1 MLISYDA
8 YRVFYTVARLGSFTK
23 AAGTLLSSQ
32 PNLTRTI
39 RNLESALG
47 CTLFVRSNRG
57 AVLTPEGEK
66 LFARVSVACEQIQA
80 GEEELA
86 SDRSLQSGVVSIG
99 ASETALHG
107 FLLPVLGAFHRAHPG
122 IRLRIANHSTPQAF
136 SALRN
141 GLVDV
146 AVVTSPTADTSGL
159 HIEPLGQFEEVP
171 VCGPSLMHLCGQKL
185 TLADLSAYPF
195 ISLGR
200 ETASYAFAYNL
211 FAENGAAFSP
221 DIEVATSDQI
231 LPLVRLDLG
240 VAFLPEAFA
249 APALQKG
256 EIGRLTLAET
266 IPPRQ
271 LLMARRSGQAL
282 SIAVNSAIAS
292 RSAHPPGLIPA
303 ALICPSQ
310 SVSFSLNWPIFCFI
324 SPASSAAAISPS
336 SARAASRIAAA
347 PASPPRRTAFV
358 SCVSAISAVS
368 AHSAASLSES
378 PAFSPA
384 FSLGRA
390 ISRTLANPLAASA
403 RTPPTPAFW

>member
-66 LFARVSVACEQIQA
+66 LFARVAVACEQIQA

-171 VCGPSLMHLCGQKL
+171 VCGPSLMHLCSQKL
-185 TLADLSAYPF
+185 TLAELSAYPF

-282 SIAVNSAIAS
+282 SIAAK
-292 RSAHPPGLIPA
+292 
-303 ALICPSQ
+303 ALEAMI
-310 SVSFSLNWPIFCFI
+310 
-324 SPASSAAAISPS
+324 
-336 SARAASRIAAA
+336 
-347 PASPPRRTAFV
+347 
-358 SCVSAISAVS
+358 
-368 AHSAASLSES
+368 
-378 PAFSPA
+378 
-384 FSLGRA
+384 LG
-390 ISRTLANPLAASA
+390 
-403 RTPPTPAFW
+403 

>member
-1 MLISYDA
+1 MVLLADMGNTNVTVA
-8 YRVFYTVARLGSFTK
+8 GWGDGGRVFELRLPTDHSWDGAAYTTALREGLAGAGQADALFEGAALCSVVPPLNEAVCAALQAVCGSTPVQLSRRGNTGGVDIFTDDPDEVGNDLLAGAIAATALVPMPAIVADLGTATTFTAQDKGGSILGVAIAPGVAMGLEALAGRASQLFSVAIQGPKAAIGTNTVA
-23 AAGTLLSSQ
+23 
-32 PNLTRTI
+32 
-39 RNLESALG
+39 
-47 CTLFVRSNRG
+47 
-57 AVLTPEGEK
+57 
-66 LFARVSVACEQIQA
+66 
-80 GEEELA
+80 
-86 SDRSLQSGVVSIG
+86 SLQSGVVSIG

-185 TLADLSAYPF
+185 TLAELSAYPF

-282 SIAVNSAIAS
+282 SIAAK
-292 RSAHPPGLIPA
+292 
-303 ALICPSQ
+303 ALEAMI
-310 SVSFSLNWPIFCFI
+310 
-324 SPASSAAAISPS
+324 
-336 SARAASRIAAA
+336 
-347 PASPPRRTAFV
+347 
-358 SCVSAISAVS
+358 
-368 AHSAASLSES
+368 
-378 PAFSPA
+378 
-384 FSLGRA
+384 LG
-390 ISRTLANPLAASA
+390 
-403 RTPPTPAFW
+403 

>member
-66 LFARVSVACEQIQA
+66 LFARVAVACEQIQA

-122 IRLRIANHSTPQAF
+122 IRLRIANYSTPQAF

-200 ETASYAFAYNL
+200 ETPL
-211 FAENGAAFSP
+211 HITCSP
-221 DIEVATSDQI
+221 KT
-231 LPLVRLDLG
+231 
-240 VAFLPEAFA
+240 
-249 APALQKG
+249 
-256 EIGRLTLAET
+256 
-266 IPPRQ
+266 
-271 LLMARRSGQAL
+271 ARRSRR
-282 SIAVNSAIAS
+282 IS
-292 RSAHPPGLIPA
+292 RSPRPTRFSRSCGLTSA
-303 ALICPSQ
+303 WRSCRKPS
-310 SVSFSLNWPIFCFI
+310 PRPRCK
-324 SPASSAAAISPS
+324 
-336 SARAASRIAAA
+336 RAKS
-347 PASPPRRTAFV
+347 
-358 SCVSAISAVS
+358 
-368 AHSAASLSES
+368 
-378 PAFSPA
+378 
-384 FSLGRA
+384 GG
-390 ISRTLANPLAASA
+390 
-403 RTPPTPAFW
+403 

>member
-66 LFARVSVACEQIQA
+66 LFARVAVACEQIQA

-107 FLLPVLGAFHRAHPG
+107 FLLPVLGA
-122 IRLRIANHSTPQAF
+122 
-136 SALRN
+136 
-141 GLVDV
+141 
-146 AVVTSPTADTSGL
+146 VVTSPTADTSGL

-185 TLADLSAYPF
+185 TLAELSAYPF

-211 FAENGAAFSP
+211 FAENSAAFSP

-231 LPLVRLDLG
+231 LPLVRLVLG

-282 SIAVNSAIAS
+282 SIAAK
-292 RSAHPPGLIPA
+292 
-303 ALICPSQ
+303 ALEAMI
-310 SVSFSLNWPIFCFI
+310 
-324 SPASSAAAISPS
+324 
-336 SARAASRIAAA
+336 
-347 PASPPRRTAFV
+347 
-358 SCVSAISAVS
+358 
-368 AHSAASLSES
+368 
-378 PAFSPA
+378 
-384 FSLGRA
+384 LG
-390 ISRTLANPLAASA
+390 
-403 RTPPTPAFW
+403 

>member
-66 LFARVSVACEQIQA
+66 LFARVAVACEQIQA

-136 SALRN
+136 YALRN
-141 GLVDV
+141 G
-146 AVVTSPTADTSGL
+146 VTSPTADTSGL

-185 TLADLSAYPF
+185 TLAELSAYPF

-211 FAENGAAFSP
+211 FAENSAAFSP

-282 SIAVNSAIAS
+282 SIAAK
-292 RSAHPPGLIPA
+292 
-303 ALICPSQ
+303 ALEAMI
-310 SVSFSLNWPIFCFI
+310 
-324 SPASSAAAISPS
+324 
-336 SARAASRIAAA
+336 
-347 PASPPRRTAFV
+347 
-358 SCVSAISAVS
+358 
-368 AHSAASLSES
+368 
-378 PAFSPA
+378 
-384 FSLGRA
+384 LG
-390 ISRTLANPLAASA
+390 
-403 RTPPTPAFW
+403 

>member
-23 AAGTLLSSQ
+23 AAGTLLSRQ

-66 LFARVSVACEQIQA
+66 LFARVAVACEQIQA

-136 SALRN
+136 YALRN

-185 TLADLSAYPF
+185 TLAELSAYPF

-211 FAENGAAFSP
+211 FAENSAAFSP

-282 SIAVNSAIAS
+282 SIAAK
-292 RSAHPPGLIPA
+292 
-303 ALICPSQ
+303 ALEAMI
-310 SVSFSLNWPIFCFI
+310 
-324 SPASSAAAISPS
+324 
-336 SARAASRIAAA
+336 
-347 PASPPRRTAFV
+347 
-358 SCVSAISAVS
+358 
-368 AHSAASLSES
+368 
-378 PAFSPA
+378 
-384 FSLGRA
+384 LG
-390 ISRTLANPLAASA
+390 
-403 RTPPTPAFW
+403 

>member
-23 AAGTLLSSQ
+23 AAGALLSSQ

-171 VCGPSLMHLCGQKL
+171 VADAPVRPKTDACRSFGLSLHQPR
-185 TLADLSAYPF
+185 A
-195 ISLGR
+195 R
-200 ETASYAFAYNL
+200 
-211 FAENGAAFSP
+211 NG
-221 DIEVATSDQI
+221 E
-231 LPLVRLDLG
+231 LR
-240 VAFLPEAFA
+240 
-249 APALQKG
+249 
-256 EIGRLTLAET
+256 
-266 IPPRQ
+266 
-271 LLMARRSGQAL
+271 
-282 SIAVNSAIAS
+282 
-292 RSAHPPGLIPA
+292 
-303 ALICPSQ
+303 
-310 SVSFSLNWPIFCFI
+310 FC
-324 SPASSAAAISPS
+324 
-336 SARAASRIAAA
+336 
-347 PASPPRRTAFV
+347 V
-358 SCVSAISAVS
+358 
-368 AHSAASLSES
+368 
-378 PAFSPA
+378 
-384 FSLGRA
+384 
-390 ISRTLANPLAASA
+390 
-403 RTPPTPAFW
+403 

>member
-23 AAGTLLSSQ
+23 AAGALLSSQ

-66 LFARVSVACEQIQA
+66 LFARVAVACEQIQA

-122 IRLRIANHSTPQAF
+122 IRLR
-136 SALRN
+136 N

-146 AVVTSPTADTSGL
+146 AVVTSPTADTGGL

-185 TLADLSAYPF
+185 TLAELSAYPF

-231 LPLVRLDLG
+231 LPLVQLDLG

-271 LLMARRSGQAL
+271 LLVARRSGQAL
-282 SIAVNSAIAS
+282 SIAAK
-292 RSAHPPGLIPA
+292 
-303 ALICPSQ
+303 ALEAMI
-310 SVSFSLNWPIFCFI
+310 
-324 SPASSAAAISPS
+324 
-336 SARAASRIAAA
+336 
-347 PASPPRRTAFV
+347 
-358 SCVSAISAVS
+358 
-368 AHSAASLSES
+368 
-378 PAFSPA
+378 
-384 FSLGRA
+384 LG
-390 ISRTLANPLAASA
+390 
-403 RTPPTPAFW
+403 

>member
-1 MLISYDA
+1 M
-8 YRVFYTVARLGSFTK
+8 
-23 AAGTLLSSQ
+23 
-32 PNLTRTI
+32 
-39 RNLESALG
+39 
-47 CTLFVRSNRG
+47 RSNRG

-66 LFARVSVACEQIQA
+66 LFARVAVACEQIQA

-249 APALQKG
+249 APALQKS

-266 IPPRQ
+266 IPPRR

-282 SIAVNSAIAS
+282 SIAAK
-292 RSAHPPGLIPA
+292 
-303 ALICPSQ
+303 ALEAMI
-310 SVSFSLNWPIFCFI
+310 
-324 SPASSAAAISPS
+324 
-336 SARAASRIAAA
+336 
-347 PASPPRRTAFV
+347 
-358 SCVSAISAVS
+358 
-368 AHSAASLSES
+368 
-378 PAFSPA
+378 
-384 FSLGRA
+384 LG
-390 ISRTLANPLAASA
+390 
-403 RTPPTPAFW
+403 

>member
-23 AAGTLLSSQ
+23 AAGALLSSQ

-66 LFARVSVACEQIQA
+66 LFARVAVACEQIQA

-122 IRLRIANHSTPQAF
+122 IRLRIANHSTPQ
-136 SALRN
+136 
-141 GLVDV
+141 VDV

-282 SIAVNSAIAS
+282 SIAAK
-292 RSAHPPGLIPA
+292 
-303 ALICPSQ
+303 ALEAMI
-310 SVSFSLNWPIFCFI
+310 
-324 SPASSAAAISPS
+324 
-336 SARAASRIAAA
+336 
-347 PASPPRRTAFV
+347 
-358 SCVSAISAVS
+358 
-368 AHSAASLSES
+368 
-378 PAFSPA
+378 
-384 FSLGRA
+384 LG
-390 ISRTLANPLAASA
+390 
-403 RTPPTPAFW
+403 

>member
-23 AAGTLLSSQ
+23 AAGALLSSQ

-66 LFARVSVACEQIQA
+66 LFARVAVACEQIQA

-171 VCGPSLMHLCGQKL
+171 VCGPSLMHLCGQ
-185 TLADLSAYPF
+185 
-195 ISLGR
+195 
-200 ETASYAFAYNL
+200 N
-211 FAENGAAFSP
+211 
-221 DIEVATSDQI
+221 
-231 LPLVRLDLG
+231 
-240 VAFLPEAFA
+240 
-249 APALQKG
+249 
-256 EIGRLTLAET
+256 
-266 IPPRQ
+266 
-271 LLMARRSGQAL
+271 
-282 SIAVNSAIAS
+282 
-292 RSAHPPGLIPA
+292 
-303 ALICPSQ
+303 
-310 SVSFSLNWPIFCFI
+310 
-324 SPASSAAAISPS
+324 
-336 SARAASRIAAA
+336 
-347 PASPPRRTAFV
+347 
-358 SCVSAISAVS
+358 
-368 AHSAASLSES
+368 
-378 PAFSPA
+378 
-384 FSLGRA
+384 
-390 ISRTLANPLAASA
+390 
-403 RTPPTPAFW
+403 

>member
-1 MLISYDA
+1 MIVSYDA

-23 AAGTLLSSQ
+23 AAEALLGSQ
-32 PNLTRTI
+32 PNLTRTV

-57 AVLTPEGEK
+57 VSLTPEGEK

-107 FLLPVLGAFHRAHPG
+107 FLLPVLGAFHRAYPG
-122 IRLRIANHSTPQAF
+122 IRLRISNHSTPQALA
-136 SALRN
+136 ALRS

-146 AVVTSPTADTSGL
+146 AVVTSPAEDTDSL
-159 HIEPLGQFEEVP
+159 HIEPLGQFDEVP
-171 VCGPSLMHLCGQKL
+171 VCGPSLMHLCGQTL

-200 ETASYAFAYNL
+200 ETASYAFAYRL
-211 FAENGAAFSP
+211 FTESGAIFSP

-231 LPLVRLDLG
+231 LPLVRQNLG

-249 APALQKG
+249 APALEAKA
-256 EIGRLTLAET
+256 IGRLRLAEA
-266 IPPRQ
+266 IPPRR

-282 SIAVNSAIAS
+282 S
-292 RSAHPPGLIPA
+292 
-303 ALICPSQ
+303 
-310 SVSFSLNWPIFCFI
+310 
-324 SPASSAAAISPS
+324 
-336 SARAASRIAAA
+336 
-347 PASPPRRTAFV
+347 
-358 SCVSAISAVS
+358 
-368 AHSAASLSES
+368 
-378 PAFSPA
+378 
-384 FSLGRA
+384 
-390 ISRTLANPLAASA
+390 LAAQA
-403 RTPPTPAFW
+403 LEKMILG